1 MRPQNAW
8 MASDEWLHCNAVV
21 LIHET
26 SPNAYKHAKF
36 CNGNFPERHFS
47 YQLRPPPQSPIHST
61 PPWNSKDACRVY
73 CDCGGSYDTDVRS
86 TPGRWLTFIR
96 NGQIDP
102 KVRHEQ
108 AARHQKWQKNP
119 QKAKIRQVVMNFVGN
134 FIKIVMP
141 LQSCHSQRSKKD
153 LLPMWWRLF
162 KQHELAS

>member
-1 MRPQNAW
+1 MLRNTQNSA
-8 MASDEWLHCNAVV
+8 MAIFPNG
-21 LIHET
+21 I
-26 SPNAYKHAKF
+26 SPVNYV
-36 CNGNFPERHFS
+36 
-47 YQLRPPPQSPIHST
+47 PPPNRPYT

-134 FIKIVMP
+134 FIKKVMP

-162 KQHELAS
+162 KQHELASKIRHSAGKT